1 MQTSKQ
7 HLFYAIGI
15 LAYAVA
21 KADDK
26 IQNEELKALKE
37 IVKSEIDHDIDFGYT
52 EIIFQLLAKDGNSID
67 TVYDWAMNSIEL
79 GKHHLT
85 MDLTYQFCTILKK
98 VAEAFPPSTEEEREK
113 KKRFDSDIEKVI
125 VKHPIN

>member
-21 KADDK
+21 KSDDK
-26 IQNEELKALKE
+26 IQPEELKTLKE
-37 IVKSEIDHDIDFGYT
+37 IVKSEIDHEVDFGYT
-52 EIIFQLLAKDGNSID
+52 EIVFQLLAKDGNSIE
-67 TVYDWAMNSIEL
+67 TVYKWAMNSMEL

-85 MDLTYQFCTILKK
+85 MDLKYKFCSILKK
-98 VAEAFPPSTEEEREK
+98 VAAAFPPSTEEEKELI
-113 KKRFDSDIEKVI
+113 KRFDSDIEKVI
-125 VKHPIN
+125 VKHPIE

>member
-21 KADDK
+21 KADEK
-26 IQNEELKALKE
+26 IQSEELKVLKE
-37 IVKSEIDHDIDFGYT
+37 IVKSEIDHDVDFGYT

-67 TVYDWAMNSIEL
+67 TVYEWAMNSIEL

-85 MDLTYQFCTILKK
+85 MDLKYKFCSLLKK
-98 VAEAFPPSTEEEREK
+98 VAAAFPPSTDAEK
-113 KKRFDSDIEKVI
+113 ELIKRFDSDIEKVI
-125 VKHPIN
+125 VKHPIE